1 MPIRVEYLPL
11 SQIQTWDRNP
21 KDHDIGAIYQSMA
34 RFGYVSPV
42 LINEASDRLVAG
54 HGRLETLAQ
63 IKAQGASPPE
73 GITVGDDGDWLVPVI
88 RGVRFSDQAEAEA
101 YGIADNRLVILGGWD
116 DAKLAEVLGELATGA
131 DLGLEGTGY
140 DTDDLDDLLS
150 RLGSDYEDP
159 DVDEAGI
166 DTPEGAD
173 DLPDQVEA
181 LTKAGDVVQIG
192 RHTLHCGDCIEVMR
206 GLPDCSVDAIVS
218 DPPYGLGFMGS
229 KWDCAVPGDDFAA
242 EAYRVLKPGGHII
255 AFAATRT
262 IHRLTVA
269 LEDAGLEIRD
279 QICWL
284 TWQGFPKSH
293 DASKALDAH
302 FGAEREVVGDRWP
315 GRRPNG
321 SGSGHGDN
329 CFGDYGPGAPI
340 TAPSTPEA
348 KQWQGWG
355 TALKP
360 CAEPCVLARKP
371 LEGTV
376 AENLLKWGVGCLN
389 VDGCRYPYGDPA
401 WPGPQDAPALQWE
414 TPRGGIWTTDA
425 TATAQPLASQK
436 GRWPANVY
444 HTPKA
449 SRGEREEGCDDLATV
464 TGAQAVERQADTAG
478 LNSPRAGAGRT
489 ATEVHNNHPTVKPVR
504 LMQFLVRLVSPEGCT
519 VLEPFAGSG
528 TTLLACELEGV
539 ACVGIEMAPEYCDI
553 IRARL
558 THWTDRD

>member
-1 MPIRVEYLPL
+1 MR
-11 SQIQTWDRNP
+11 S
-21 KDHDIGAIYQSMA
+21 
-34 RFGYVSPV
+34 
-42 LINEASDRLVAG
+42 AG
-54 HGRLETLAQ
+54 TD
-63 IKAQGASPPE
+63 PPE
-73 GITVGDDGDWLVPVI
+73 GIQVSEDGDWLVPVI
-88 RGVRFSDQAEAEA
+88 RGVSFQDEAEAEA

-116 DAKLAEVLGELATGA
+116 DGKLTEILTELATES
-131 DLGLEGTGY
+131 DLGLDGTGY

-150 RLGSDYEDP
+150 RLGTSP
-159 DVDEAGI
+159 DLEEPDGGI

-173 DLPDQVEA
+173 ELPSEVEA
-181 LTKAGDVVQIG
+181 LTKAGDVVQVG
-192 RHTLHCGDCIEVMR
+192 RHTLHCGDCIEVMK

-242 EAYRVLKPGGHII
+242 EAFRMLKPGGHIV

-284 TWQGFPKSH
+284 TWQGFPKSLN
-293 DASKALDAH
+293 ASKALDAH
-302 FGAEREVVGDRWP
+302 FGAEREDRKMQDA
-315 GRRPNG
+315 GV
-321 SGSGHGDN
+321 SGSLS
-329 CFGDYGPGAPI
+329 GPRIKDVDPGSPV
-340 TAPSTPEA
+340 TPEA
-348 KQWQGWG
+348 QQWQGWG

-360 CAEPCVLARKP
+360 CAEPCILARKP

-376 AENLLKWGVGCLN
+376 AENLIKWGVGCLN

-401 WPGPQDAPALQWE
+401 WPGPQGKNVPHGQIRPVRAPFMSQN
-414 TPRGGIWTTDA
+414 D
-425 TATAQPLASQK
+425 PLEDLVDPPEAHPG

-449 SRGEREEGCDDLATV
+449 SRSEREQGCDELPTV

-489 ATEVHNNHPTVKPVR
+489 ASDGPQR
-504 LMQFLVRLVSPEGCT
+504 
-519 VLEPFAGSG
+519 
-528 TTLLACELEGV
+528 TT
-539 ACVGIEMAPEYCDI
+539 PQSNPSS
-553 IRARL
+553 
-558 THWTDRD
+558 